1 MYVDAL
7 PSFIWRNMLSAEGDP
22 RYLAFLLLE
31 TLHKELGL
39 DEETYMKIQ
48 NMKLQ
53 YIDNTIKKGE

>member
-1 MYVDAL
+1 
-7 PSFIWRNMLSAEGDP
+7 MLSAEGDT

>member
-1 MYVDAL
+1 MYVDAP
-7 PSFIWRNMLSAEGDP
+7 PSFLWRNMLSAEGDT